1 MAPSA
6 ETMKQAAAL
15 LSKILQENQ
24 IEHAFIGGFAVRMLG
39 HERETLD
46 IDVEIGVT
54 NAQEMRSLVTR
65 VLCDADSRFVVS
77 HLKLFFVPDGNQEMR
92 VPVETLARGT
102 LNLPRQLTV
111 VRPGDGSVP
120 ILLPGV
126 LILTKIKRASQY
138 IGSTRPQSIAKFAS
152 DVRDIIHLLHWL
164 DNHEQKIDFITYDA
178 ASPDRLYIGV
188 RDMRKHWIET
198 TQQGLVEL
206 LDRVMEDGDKFVIM
220 DN

>member
-102 LNLPRQLTV
+102 LNLP
-111 VRPGDGSVP
+111 GS
-120 ILLPGV
+120 LLSCA
-126 LILTKIKRASQY
+126 LATY

>member
-54 NAQEMRSLVTR
+54 DRNLVTR
-65 VLCDADSRFVVS
+65 VLCGADSRFVVS
-77 HLKLFFVPDGNQEMR
+77 HLKLFFVPDGNWEMR
-92 VPVETLARGT
+92 VPVETLARGA

-111 VRPGDGSVP
+111 MRPGDGSVP

-138 IGSTRPQSIAKFAS
+138 IGSTRPQSIAKFAC

-178 ASPDRLYIGV
+178 ASPDSLHKGV

-198 TQQGLVEL
+198 NQHVKVEL

-220 DN
+220 NN